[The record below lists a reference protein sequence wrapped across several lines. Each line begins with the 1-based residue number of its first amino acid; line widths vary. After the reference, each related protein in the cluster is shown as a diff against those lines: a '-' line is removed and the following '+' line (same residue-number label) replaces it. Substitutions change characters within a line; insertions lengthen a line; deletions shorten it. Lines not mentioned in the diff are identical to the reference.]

1 MDNPT
6 IRFLVVDDFA
16 TSRKIVIKNLAELG
30 FLEIVEATN
39 GEEAYQKLTEGIEGN
54 ATIGF
59 IISDWN
65 MPIMSG
71 IDFLK
76 KCRAELRFRDIPF
89 ILVTAEG
96 DSTQIFD
103 ATCSG
108 ATDYLVK
115 PFNSDSFKIKIKTYL
130 RNVEK
135 TISFSSLKVKKVVR

>member
-6 IRFLVVDDFA
+6 IRFLVVDDSA

-30 FLEIVEATN
+30 FLEIVEAIN
-39 GEEAYQKLTEGIEGN
+39 GEEAYQKLTEAIEHN
-54 ATIGF
+54 AMIGF

-76 KCRAELRFRDIPF
+76 KCRADLRFRDIPF

-103 ATCSG
+103 ARS
-108 ATDYLVK
+108 
-115 PFNSDSFKIKIKTYL
+115 
-130 RNVEK
+130 
-135 TISFSSLKVKKVVR
+135 ISL